1 MYLAKVAHSHH
12 MVLLLLLL
20 LCLTVSMSVNRVSLS
35 VGGVSATVDWELET
49 NVSLLGYIHTSGGF
63 YVCDQLG
70 AGKLSY
76 TS

>member
-1 MYLAKVAHSHH
+1 MSL
-12 MVLLLLLL
+12 
-20 LCLTVSMSVNRVSLS
+20 SVNRVSLS